1 MVEINHMV
9 GIPCSVNIPSKH
21 ISRYQFAPQAG
32 PNITII
38 SGGSGASSLAKSL
51 KSYTYNSNHIL
62 TMFDDGGSSKV
73 IRDAFDMPPPG
84 DLRNRI
90 LSLADE
96 TEQDQLKIIE
106 VLAHR
111 LSISDYE
118 NGSLQKEL
126 NSFINGTNPLIK
138 NIDPSLASIICF
150 YLNQVNQFLPKNFDL
165 RKASIGNL
173 AITGCYLLHGRN
185 FENAICLFSS
195 LLKVRGKVIPVTLG
209 NYYLGAELI
218 NGTIIN
224 RQANI
229 TTQNGKYS
237 SPIKRMLFQKKIE
250 GSVIETEVSANPR
263 AISSFADVDL
273 IVYSMGSFYTSIVP
287 CLMTT
292 GLATTIRKSTA
303 PKVFIAN
310 SIEDDETK
318 GLRVSDL
325 LSILHNILSKYDSKS
340 YPITDYIQY
349 VVSNDHGFHK
359 DYRGIFGYIPIDRE
373 NIEGMG
379 IKVLEF
385 PLEERKGKFKSELLA
400 QIILSFVHS

>member
-1 MVEINHMV
+1 MVS
-9 GIPCSVNIPSKH
+9 IPCSVNIPSKH
-21 ISRYQFAPQAG
+21 LSRYQFAPQIG
-32 PNITII
+32 PNVTII
-38 SGGSGASSLAKSL
+38 SGGSGGSSLAKSL
-51 KSYTYNSNHIL
+51 KSYTHNSNHII

-96 TEQDQLKIIE
+96 TEQDKLEIIE
-106 VLAHR
+106 LLAHR
-111 LSISDYE
+111 LSISEYE
-118 NGSLQKEL
+118 TGSLQKEL
-126 NSFINGTNPLIK
+126 NSFIDGTNPKIK
-138 NIDPSLASIICF
+138 NIDSSFASIISF
-150 YLNQVNQFLPKNFDL
+150 YLSQVNQNMPRNFDL

-185 FENAICLFSS
+185 FENAIILFSS

-224 RQANI
+224 KQANI
-229 TTQNGKYS
+229 TTQDGRYLS
-237 SPIKRMLFQKKIE
+237 SIKKLFFQKKIKNCYF
-250 GSVIETEVSANPR
+250 ETEVSTNPR
-263 AISSFADVDL
+263 AISSFSDVDV
-273 IVYSMGSFYTSIVP
+273 IVYSMGSFFTSVIP

-292 GLATTIRKSTA
+292 GLATSLRKSAA
-303 PKVFIAN
+303 PKIFIAN

-325 LSILHNILSKYDSKS
+325 LSILHNTLCKNDSNS
-340 YPITDYIQY
+340 YPITDYVQY

-359 DYRGIFGYIPIDRE
+359 DYRGIHGYIPIDRE
-373 NIEGMG
+373 NIEELG
-379 IKVLEF
+379 IKVLDF
-385 PLEERKGKFKSELLA
+385 PLEERKGIFKSELLA